1 MMTILITVWKL
12 LLNELNVRHYSTK
25 MYCSVYYLYYFRP
38 ILFNWRAWTLFIL
51 SNLKKDLSI
60 KKLAILFSILVVGCA
75 SKQQPVQN
83 DEPEIIQPIQVTEDA
98 GYLCKDSHTAS
109 CNLLRN
115 YCVNNNTDED
125 CSVFNKAVESKKWMI

>member
-1 MMTILITVWKL
+1 M
-12 LLNELNVRHYSTK
+12 
-25 MYCSVYYLYYFRP
+25 
-38 ILFNWRAWTLFIL
+38 
-51 SNLKKDLSI
+51 

-98 GYLCKDSHTAS
+98 GYLCKDNHTAS

-115 YCVNNNTDED
+115 YCMKNNNTDED
-125 CSVFNKAVESKKWMI
+125 CLEFNKAVESNNE

>member
-1 MMTILITVWKL
+1 M
-12 LLNELNVRHYSTK
+12 
-25 MYCSVYYLYYFRP
+25 
-38 ILFNWRAWTLFIL
+38 
-51 SNLKKDLSI
+51 
-60 KKLAILFSILVVGCA
+60 KKLSILFSILVVGCA

-125 CSVFNKAVESKKWMI
+125 CSVFNKAVESKNE